1 MINEDNGSSET
12 RSVVRSGPSRR
23 SVLAT
28 GAAATALSGFPYISR
43 ARAAQTLK
51 FWQFYAPVRRRRD
64 TGRMVRGRRE
74 GLERFS

>member
-1 MINEDNGSSET
+1 MINEDKSSSET

-28 GAAATALSGFPYISR
+28 GAAATALSGFPYVSR

-51 FWQFYAPVRRRRD
+51 F
-64 TGRMVRGRRE
+64 
-74 GLERFS
+74 